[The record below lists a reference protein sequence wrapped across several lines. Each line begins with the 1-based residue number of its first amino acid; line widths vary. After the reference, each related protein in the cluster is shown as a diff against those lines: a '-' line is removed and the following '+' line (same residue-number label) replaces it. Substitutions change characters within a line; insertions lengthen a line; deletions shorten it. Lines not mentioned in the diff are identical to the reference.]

1 MKVEKGNIFEGE
13 IMEIIVAKFGGSSL
27 CNSEQFKKVK
37 DIVLSDARRCYVV
50 PSAPGKRS
58 SSDYKI
64 TDLLYLCHQH
74 AKKSLPFDELL
85 ILIEERYTLLC
96 SELKLSIDI
105 SKYLRELKSEII
117 KGVSEDFV
125 ASRGEYLNGLL
136 LAEYLG
142 YEFIDAA
149 EIIVFKKSGSLDEV
163 ATYDAIKSRLSKVPK
178 AVIPGF
184 YGAYRDGIIKTFSRG
199 GSDIT
204 GAIIARGVGASVYEN
219 WTDVSGFLMADPRI
233 VTNPKPIKEV
243 TYKELRE
250 LSYMGANVFHEEAI
264 FPVKKDGI
272 PINIK
277 NTNDPQCKGTFIL
290 NNKSEVKFGNI
301 TGIAGKKDF
310 TVLAIEKTLMNKEI
324 GYCRRILSILES
336 NNVSFE
342 HIPSGID
349 SISLV
354 IDDSE
359 LENKV
364 DKILEEIEEQCKP
377 DSLITHPNMALIAV
391 VGEGIIRTK
400 GISAKVFGALSKE
413 DINIRMINQGS
424 SELSIIIGVENDD
437 FEDAIRAVYKV
448 FEK

>member
-1 MKVEKGNIFEGE
+1 
-13 IMEIIVAKFGGSSL
+13 MEVIVAKFGGSSL
-27 CNSEQFKKVK
+27 CNSSQFKKVK
-37 DIVLSDARRCYVV
+37 DIVLSDDRRCYIV
-50 PSAPGKRS
+50 PSAPGKRAS
-58 SSDYKI
+58 GDYKI

-74 AKKSLPFDELL
+74 VKKSLPFDELL
-85 ILIEERYTLLC
+85 NLIEDRYTILC
-96 SELKLSIDI
+96 GELNLTLDI
-105 SKYLRELKSEII
+105 SKYLIELKE
-117 KGVSEDFV
+117 KMLTGVSEDFV
-125 ASRGEYLNGLL
+125 ASRGEYLNGLI

-149 EIIVFKKSGSLDEV
+149 DIIVFKKSGSLDEV
-163 ATYDAIKSRLSKVPK
+163 ATYDAIRNRLSKVPK

-184 YGAYRDGIIKTFSRG
+184 YGASKDGMIKTFSRG

-204 GAIIARGVGASVYEN
+204 GAIIARGVGATVYEN

-233 VTNPKPIKEV
+233 VNDPKPIDEV

-264 FPVKKDGI
+264 FPVKNEGI

-290 NNKSEVKFGNI
+290 NEKHKVKPGSI

-310 TVLAIEKTLMNKEI
+310 TVIAIEKTLMNKEI
-324 GYCRRILSILES
+324 GYCRRILSILEN
-336 NNVSFE
+336 NNVPFE

-359 LENKV
+359 LDNKI
-364 DKILEEIEEQCKP
+364 DKILEEIEVQCKP
-377 DSLITHPNMALIAV
+377 DSLETYPNMALIAV
-391 VGEGIIRTK
+391 VGEGIIKTK
-400 GISAKVFGALSKE
+400 GISAKVFQALSKK

-424 SELSIIIGVENDD
+424 SELSIIVGVENED
-437 FEDAIRAVYKV
+437 FEDAIRVVYKA
-448 FEK
+448 FED

>member
-1 MKVEKGNIFEGE
+1 
-13 IMEIIVAKFGGSSL
+13 SL
-27 CNSEQFKKVK
+27 CDSNQFKKVK
-37 DIVLSDARRCYVV
+37 DIVLSDDRRCYVI

-58 SSDYKI
+58 KGDYKI

-85 ILIEERYTLLC
+85 KLIDERYTFLC
-96 SELKLSIDI
+96 SELKLSIDM
-105 SKYLRELKSEII
+105 SKYLSELKKKII
-117 KGVSEDFV
+117 DGASEDFV
-125 ASRGEYLNGLL
+125 ASRGEYLNGLI

-149 EIIVFKKSGSLDEV
+149 DIIIFKKSGRLDEV
-163 ATYDAIKSRLSKVPK
+163 ATYESVKNILSKVKK

-184 YGAYRDGIIKTFSRG
+184 YGATPDGKIKTFSRG

-204 GAIIARGVGASVYEN
+204 GAIIARGVGAIVYEN
-219 WTDVSGFLMADPRI
+219 WTDVSGFLMADPSI
-233 VTNPKPIKEV
+233 VDNPKPIKEV

-264 FPVKKDGI
+264 FPVKNDGI

-277 NTNDPQCKGTFIL
+277 NTNDPLGKGTFIL
-290 NNKSEVKFGNI
+290 NHKSEGKPASI

-310 TVLAIEKTLMNKEI
+310 TVIAIEKTLMNRDI
-324 GYCRRILSILES
+324 GYCRRILSVLES
-336 NNVSFE
+336 NNVAFE

-359 LENKV
+359 LDNKI
-364 DKILEEIEEQCKP
+364 DKILEEIEYQCSP
-377 DSLITHPNMALIAV
+377 DSIITHPNMALIAV
-391 VGEGIIRTK
+391 VGEGMIKTK
-400 GISAKVFGALSKE
+400 GISAKVFSALSKCN
-413 DINIRMINQGS
+413 INIRMINQGS
-424 SELSIIIGVENDD
+424 SELSIIIGVENED
-437 FEDAIRAVYKV
+437 FENTIRAVYKA
-448 FEK
+448 FDN